1 MVRRDKSSERDA
13 RVPKMCSAEFAELF
27 KASFRTLWAIAV
39 GIVRDP
45 ALAEDVVQDAA
56 IVALG
61 KLDQYQ
67 PGSNFAAWMAQM
79 VRFVALNQSRK
90 TRSHHALSADPDRIG
105 KGLAPVGGAIG
116 TSQHDSERQR
126 IDSRI
131 MSALEDVADVARAC
145 LLLRTLDGLEYSEIA
160 RLLDIPEGTAMSHV
174 HRSKRFLRE
183 KLAGGESF
191 TGGEK

>member
-1 MVRRDKSSERDA
+1 M
-13 RVPKMCSAEFAELF
+13 PKAGSAEFAEQF
-27 KASFRTLWAIAV
+27 EASFRTLWTIAV

-45 ALAEDVVQDAA
+45 ALAEDVVQEAA

-67 PGSNFAAWMAQM
+67 PGSNFTAWMAQM

-90 TRSHHALSADPDRIG
+90 ARSHRALSIDPDKIG
-105 KGLAPVGGAIG
+105 EPSSVVGEGRSQVVGAVKPSG
-116 TSQHDSERQR
+116 HESDQRR

-131 MSALEDVADVARAC
+131 MSSLEGVSDVARAC
-145 LLLRTLDGLEYSEIA
+145 LLLRTLDGVAYSEIA

-174 HRSKRFLRE
+174 HRTKRYLRE
-183 KLAGGESF
+183 KLAGWQSS
-191 TGGEK
+191 TGGGR